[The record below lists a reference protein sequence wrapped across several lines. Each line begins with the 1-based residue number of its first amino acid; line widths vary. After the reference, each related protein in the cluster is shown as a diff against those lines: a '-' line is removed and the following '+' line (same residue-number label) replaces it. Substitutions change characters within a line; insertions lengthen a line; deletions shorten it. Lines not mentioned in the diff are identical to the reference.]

1 MNASLKWSIRIFDQ
15 FGHKMG
21 NSITVTSW
29 DVLTK
34 LAAVKAKLPTGWNA
48 EAYPII

>member
-1 MNASLKWSIRIFDQ
+1 MNASLNWSIRIFDQ

-34 LAAVKAKLPTGWNA
+34 LAAIKGKLPAEWSA
-48 EAYPII
+48 EAYLII